1 MSDYDD
7 FYSRYIGIEDANGE
21 SDSIDRNPFDPKTVS
36 LTSKKISMDAFVRRL
51 EQGTLKLDPEFQRA
65 EVWNERAKSLLIES
79 LMLRI
84 PVPMFYFSSDE
95 NDNYT
100 VLDGLQRM
108 TAIRDFVLG
117 KEYLE
122 SISTNTHD
130 YSKKGNGLRLK
141 CL

>member
-65 EVWNERAKSLLIES
+65 EVWSL
-79 LMLRI
+79 
-84 PVPMFYFSSDE
+84 
-95 NDNYT
+95 
-100 VLDGLQRM
+100 
-108 TAIRDFVLG
+108 
-117 KEYLE
+117 
-122 SISTNTHD
+122 
-130 YSKKGNGLRLK
+130 
-141 CL
+141 

>member
-130 YSKKGNGLRLK
+130 YSKKGFSR
-141 CL
+141 

>member
-84 PVPMFYFSSDE
+84 PVPMFYFSAYDCNS
-95 NDNYT
+95 
-100 VLDGLQRM
+100 RFC
-108 TAIRDFVLG
+108 AG
-117 KEYLE
+117 KR
-122 SISTNTHD
+122 ISRIYIHK
-130 YSKKGNGLRLK
+130 YP
-141 CL
+141 